1 MPGKPTRTSLEPLAP
16 AILGIGMAVLLLGVL
31 CWTLLPV
38 FAPDD
43 ADAGS
48 DFHNEGLVWRKP
60 AEFMEIPQE
69 KPEPEPT
76 QKPAAELNK
85 APPTSAPLAVVP
97 PKQEPATS
105 AKKVTPE
112 ASPSVP
118 KAVAPVPKPAP
129 AANDGLEYSISSASG
144 MDALLAR
151 RMTAGLSTQ
160 FGGGLSAKGGV
171 AGRREPPPAQAAA
184 TTPGEVSRTLRD
196 PAKYIAISA
205 IAKTVSQPVG
215 PVPQP
220 VPSLLQIAVHNEAD
234 RILAAE
240 TGGADM
246 GPVEKALQRAM
257 LEAWKPPSPALVPAD
272 QRRVEVRLAVLRDGA
287 VRDAIVHKK
296 SGSQT
301 LDESVE
307 KMLKKVV
314 KISESLPVKFPG
326 TRYSLQ
332 VNLQID

>member
-16 AILGIGMAVLLLGVL
+16 AILGIGMAVLLLGLL

-43 ADAGS
+43 AGGGS
-48 DFHNEGLVWRKP
+48 SFIDEGRVWRNP
-60 AEFMEIPQE
+60 AEFMEVPQE
-69 KPEPEPT
+69 KPEPA
-76 QKPAAELNK
+76 QKPAAELKK
-85 APPTSAPLAVVP
+85 APPVSAPVAVAP
-97 PKQEPATS
+97 PKHPPATS
-105 AKKVTPE
+105 AKKITDEPSPPVT
-112 ASPSVP
+112 
-118 KAVAPVPKPAP
+118 KAVAPVPVPAP
-129 AANDGLEYSISSASG
+129 AVNDGLEYSISSASG

-160 FGGGLSAKGGV
+160 IGGGLSAKGGV

-184 TTPGEVSRTLRD
+184 TTPGEASRTLRD

-246 GPVEKALQRAM
+246 GTVEKALQRAM
-257 LEAWKPPSPALVPAD
+257 LEAWQPPSPALVPAD

-287 VRDAIVHKK
+287 VRDAVVHKK
-296 SGSQT
+296 SGSQA

>member
-1 MPGKPTRTSLEPLAP
+1 MPGKPSRAALEPLAP
-16 AILGIGMAVLLLGVL
+16 AIWGIGLALLLLGL
-31 CWTLLPV
+31 LAWTLLPV

-43 ADAGS
+43 ADGGS
-48 DFHNEGLVWRKP
+48 SFNEEGLVWRKP
-60 AEFMEIPQE
+60 SEFIEVPQE
-69 KPEPEPT
+69 KPEPEPP
-76 QKPAAELNK
+76 QKPAAELKK
-85 APPTSAPLAVVP
+85 APPASAPVAVASPRQEPAPLA
-97 PKQEPATS
+97 
-105 AKKVTPE
+105 KKVMTEP
-112 ASPSVP
+112 SPAGP
-118 KAVAPVPKPAP
+118 KSVAPSPTPAS
-129 AANDGLEYSISSASG
+129 AMGDGLEYSISSASG
-144 MDALLAR
+144 MDALLPR
-151 RMTAGLSTQ
+151 RATGGLSTQ
-160 FGGGLSAKGGV
+160 IGGGLSAKGAGT
-171 AGRREPPPAQAAA
+171 GRREPVQTQAAA
-184 TTPGEVSRTLRD
+184 TSPGEVTRPLRE

-205 IAKTVSQPVG
+205 MTKTASQPLAS
-215 PVPQP
+215 VPQP

-246 GPVEKALQRAM
+246 GPVEKVLQRAM
-257 LEAWKPPSPALVPAD
+257 LEAWRPPSPALVPAD

-296 SGSQT
+296 SGSQA